1 MRLDL
6 AGQRLDLAGMVHAD
20 LEHAVARLARQ
31 AGEADRHAD
40 MVVEARRAGRGRRLG
55 RKNGAQR
62 VLGAGL
68 ADRAGDAGDARGAA
82 LAAGAA
88 EIDQRLH
95 RVGDAN
101 EIARRARHVPRRRRP
116 PPRRATARRRTKPW
130 PSVVS
135 PGEREEDVAL
145 ADGAAVEGDAGRL
158 ERARHRGRRQSACAP
173 RRTSRGRSRHASR
186 APAPLRHRRND
197 ASRP

>member
-55 RKNGAQR
+55 RQHGAQR

-68 ADRAGDAGDARGAA
+68 ADRAGDAGDPRRAA
-82 LAAGAA
+82 PAAGAA

-95 RVGDAN
+95 GVGHADQRA
-101 EIARRARHVPRRRRP
+101 ARAPRHRARRRRP
-116 PPRRATARRRTKPW
+116 RRRASARRPTKP
-130 PSVVS
+130 
-135 PGEREEDVAL
+135 
-145 ADGAAVEGDAGRL
+145 
-158 ERARHRGRRQSACAP
+158 
-173 RRTSRGRSRHASR
+173 
-186 APAPLRHRRND
+186 
-197 ASRP
+197 